1 MITFEDIENDETVKD
16 FLRSKW
22 IKQSS
27 KTQYLFRLRRYSDF
41 IGKKPSE
48 LIDEAEKEQDE
59 GIKRRKR
66 RIRQYIFNY
75 IEYARNN

>member
-27 KTQYLFRLRRYSDF
+27 KTQYLFRLRR
-41 IGKKPSE
+41 
-48 LIDEAEKEQDE
+48 
-59 GIKRRKR
+59 
-66 RIRQYIFNY
+66 
-75 IEYARNN
+75 